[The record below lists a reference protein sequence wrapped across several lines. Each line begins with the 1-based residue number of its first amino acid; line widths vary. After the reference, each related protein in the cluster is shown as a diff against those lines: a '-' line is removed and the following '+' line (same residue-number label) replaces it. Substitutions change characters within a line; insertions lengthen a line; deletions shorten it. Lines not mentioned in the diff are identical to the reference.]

1 MEAAEVG
8 GANDPNII
16 DLSILSK
23 MLGNQPDKIRKYVMM
38 FLDLTQEA
46 IVEIEIALAH
56 GDMAML
62 SVLGHRTKS
71 SARTVG
77 AMGFGELCQALEQLK
92 DGGDTEQARDIV
104 VQMRTLLAQISEN
117 INKKFV

>member
-1 MEAAEVG
+1 
-8 GANDPNII
+8 
-16 DLSILSK
+16 
-23 MLGNQPDKIRKYVMM
+23 M

-46 IVEIEIALAH
+46 IIEIEAALTH
-56 GDMAML
+56 GDMATL
-62 SVLGHRTKS
+62 SALGHRTKS

-92 DGGDTEQARDIV
+92 DGGDSEQARDIV

-117 INKKFV
+117 INKKLV